1 MIFNLYKR
9 NIIKILSTLI
19 IFIIILG
26 SCMPV
31 KIYAASNLQTVYVKG
46 MYANNIRETSVIR
59 EINQNR
65 FDQGY
70 SHLTVDSMLR
80 ALAFIRAR
88 ELSIYYS
95 DKVRPSGTT
104 SKNAGTSLNPIYYR
118 EYISKGNIQVSK
130 ESNPNLYEDY
140 MKSSTK
146 SIGYGNFYVNGDLYE
161 VILLANNSIKEY
173 TGFVRSTV
181 TETVKINVKPE
192 YLDLT
197 ININNPLNMVKGEK
211 KQIEV
216 KVGNTPIEKE
226 SFRWST
232 SKLNVVSI
240 DNKETITAI
249 GPGTTN
255 IIMWLG
261 TTRLLT
267 IQANV
272 TAPLENI
279 SLNKENLNM
288 NVGDTEKLLVKY
300 NPEDTTDVKDVFWE
314 SNNPDIVEVDNNGM
328 VKAKSS
334 GNAIVTAKVE
344 KNLSASCNISV
355 NKELEKIEFEEDEI
369 TMNRGD
375 SKTLSVKL
383 IPEDIVLKDKFIWSS
398 SDESVVSVSENGKIT
413 AMNAGNAIITA
424 SVDGKSTKCTVN
436 VKIPL
441 EEIKLDITKLELA
454 LDETY
459 NLKLFYLPED
469 NTDTPNVT
477 WTSSDEK
484 VAIVSNEGTVKA
496 VGEGTSIVTAKTT
509 DGTNK
514 TVSCEVVVKTPFN
527 DIRTTD
533 WFYDPVKYTYEKG
546 IIIGTSDA
554 TFNPNTKLTRGMLV
568 TILHRMDGKPTPTTQ
583 NKFSDVYKSQYYYD
597 AVIWATEKEIV
608 HGYGD
613 GSKFGPDSNITRQDL
628 AVMLRNY
635 AQYKGKNVNLT
646 ANLNKFKDGN
656 LVSDYAKSAMQW
668 AVGKGVITG
677 NNNGESL
684 TPHANSTRAETAGM
698 IYNYCIKVK

>member
-1 MIFNLYKR
+1 
-9 NIIKILSTLI
+9 
-19 IFIIILG
+19 
-26 SCMPV
+26 
-31 KIYAASNLQTVYVKG
+31 
-46 MYANNIRETSVIR
+46 
-59 EINQNR
+59 
-65 FDQGY
+65 
-70 SHLTVDSMLR
+70 
-80 ALAFIRAR
+80 
-88 ELSIYYS
+88 
-95 DKVRPSGTT
+95 
-104 SKNAGTSLNPIYYR
+104 
-118 EYISKGNIQVSK
+118 
-130 ESNPNLYEDY
+130 
-140 MKSSTK
+140 
-146 SIGYGNFYVNGDLYE
+146 
-161 VILLANNSIKEY
+161 
-173 TGFVRSTV
+173 
-181 TETVKINVKPE
+181 
-192 YLDLT
+192 
-197 ININNPLNMVKGEK
+197 MVKGEK

-546 IIIGTSDA
+546 IILGTSDA

-597 AVIWATEKEIV
+597 AVIWATEKGIV

-613 GSKFGPDSNITRQDL
+613 GSKFGPDDNITRQDL
-628 AVMLRNY
+628 AVILRNF
-635 AQYKGKNVNLT
+635 AQYKGKNVNVT
-646 ANLNKFKDGN
+646 SDLNKFKDGN
-656 LVSDYAKSAMQW
+656 LVSDYAKSAVEW

-684 TPHANSTRAETAGM
+684 TPHANSTRAEAAGM
-698 IYNYCIKVK
+698 IYNYCTKVNV

>member
-1 MIFNLYKR
+1 MI
-9 NIIKILSTLI
+9 
-19 IFIIILG
+19 
-26 SCMPV
+26 
-31 KIYAASNLQTVYVKG
+31 
-46 MYANNIRETSVIR
+46 NIRHLLSAAGLSVL
-59 EINQNR
+59 
-65 FDQGY
+65 GLV
-70 SHLTVDSMLR
+70 S
-80 ALAFIRAR
+80 
-88 ELSIYYS
+88 
-95 DKVRPSGTT
+95 
-104 SKNAGTSLNPIYYR
+104 NAWAQDAGA
-118 EYISKGNIQVSK
+118 
-130 ESNPNLYEDY
+130 
-140 MKSSTK
+140 
-146 SIGYGNFYVNGDLYE
+146 
-161 VILLANNSIKEY
+161 ILHKKEY
-173 TGFVRSTV
+173 TPYV
-181 TETVKINVKPE
+181 EIN
-192 YLDLT
+192 DQQNLT
-197 ININNPLNMVKGEK
+197 DIVSFP
-211 KQIEV
+211 
-216 KVGNTPIEKE
+216 GNANVEEEDQDIYFSADEMQNDQ
-226 SFRWST
+226 
-232 SKLNVVSI
+232 KL
-240 DNKETITAI
+240 ETITAI

-597 AVIWATEKEIV
+597 AVIWAAEKGIV
-608 HGYGD
+608 HGYDD
-613 GSKFGPDSNITRQDL
+613 GTFGPDEDITRQDL
-628 AVMLRNY
+628 AVMIRNF
-635 AQYKGKNVNLT
+635 ARYKGKNVNVT
-646 ANLNKFKDGN
+646 SDLNKFKDGN
-656 LVSDYAKSAMQW
+656 LVSDYANSAVEW
-668 AVGKGVITG
+668 ATGTGVITG

-684 TPHANSTRAETAGM
+684 TPHGKATRAETAGM
-698 IYNYCIKVK
+698 MYNYCTKVNV